1 MFVNNALSIVYLN
14 VIDCINAL
22 PFSSAVSKYFI
33 VAMFLIH
40 QINRLPPE
48 LVKFLTDPNYTEAPD
63 MEMLYPFVES
73 ALPLAYG
80 VLGVLLFHVRIHV
93 YRSFLCAFV
102 YIVATKFKFIY
113 FSCITKN
120 WIEFSKHS
128 L

>member
-1 MFVNNALSIVYLN
+1 MFVNNTLSIFYRN

-22 PFSSAVSKYFI
+22 PSSSVVSVYFI
-33 VAMFLIH
+33 DALLLIN
-40 QINRLPPE
+40 QLNRLPPE

-80 VLGVLLFHVRIHV
+80 VLGVLLFHVSIHL
-93 YRSFLCAFV
+93 YHYFLVFV
-102 YIVATKFKFIY
+102 YIVAIQFKFVY
-113 FSCITKN
+113 FFSIMKN
-120 WIEFSKHS
+120 WNEFSEHN